1 MSTQRILITGA
12 TSGFGEAIAKTFA
25 RTSVE
30 SSTDQVVLILTGRRQ
45 QRLDQLKQEC
55 ESFSTSTRRV
65 QVITLCFDI
74 QSEKQVTQ
82 AFQSLAPEHQAID
95 LLVNN
100 AGLAKGMSTLDEG
113 VIAEWDQMIDTN
125 VKGLLYISRQ
135 VIPEMIKNK
144 KGHIINIGST
154 AAKSV
159 YSKGNVY
166 CATKHAVDALSQ
178 SMRIELLPHG
188 IKVTAIHPG
197 AAETEFSQ
205 VRFNQDHAKAK
216 AVYAGLEPLVAQD
229 IADIVYYCYQLPA
242 HVCINDLLVTC
253 TQQADALHLFRK
265 NET

>member
-1 MSTQRILITGA
+1 
-12 TSGFGEAIAKTFA
+12 
-25 RTSVE
+25 
-30 SSTDQVVLILTGRRQ
+30 
-45 QRLDQLKQEC
+45 
-55 ESFSTSTRRV
+55 
-65 QVITLCFDI
+65 
-74 QSEKQVTQ
+74 VTQ

-242 HVCINDLLVTC
+242 HVCINDLVVTC